1 MSLTVLNMSQ
11 ANLFG
16 YAAAA
21 LVFVTFWM
29 KTMVPL
35 RVLGIG
41 SNIFFIVYG
50 YLASAYPP
58 LFLAPAQYRTVA
70 RDEKFDQAG

>member
-11 ANLFG
+11 ANLWG

-41 SNIFFIVYG
+41 SNIFLHCLRISR
-50 YLASAYPP
+50 LCLPTTRAAR
-58 LFLAPAQYRTVA
+58 LFAPA
-70 RDEKFDQAG
+70 